1 MIAGTLT
8 RRNRRSVSTI
18 LFRSHDPLRRVWGAA
33 VSDASVSP
41 DINPG
46 QGTIPARRVLVCGG
60 RDFTEWVKVW
70 FQLKDLPRDTVIVH
84 GGARG
89 ADSLAEK
96 EASGLG
102 LTTEVYEADW
112 ENDGRA
118 AGPIRNQRM
127 LDTGIDLVIAFA
139 GGNGTADMVRRARKA
154 GVEVIE
160 VDRA

>member
-1 MIAGTLT
+1 MSREA
-8 RRNRRSVSTI
+8 ST
-18 LFRSHDPLRRVWGAA
+18 S
-33 VSDASVSP
+33 
-41 DINPG
+41 
-46 QGTIPARRVLVCGG
+46 RRVLVCGG

-70 FQLKDLPRDTVIVH
+70 FQLKDLPKDTIIVH

-89 ADSLAEK
+89 ADALAEK
-96 EASGLG
+96 EAQGLG
-102 LTTEVYEADW
+102 LTTEVYPADW

-154 GVEVIE
+154 GVEVKEI
-160 VDRA
+160 DRA